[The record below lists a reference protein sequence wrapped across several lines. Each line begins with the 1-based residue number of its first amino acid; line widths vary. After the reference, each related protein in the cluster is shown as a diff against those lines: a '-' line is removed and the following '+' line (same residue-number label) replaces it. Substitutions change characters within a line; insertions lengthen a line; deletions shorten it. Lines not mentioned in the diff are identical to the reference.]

1 MLKKSFL
8 IFFSLFVFL
17 FGFSQKAVYQLPVIS
32 ESSITNPTFF
42 YTLPKTAFKVEV
54 VVTKVTNMKGLY
66 ADFATKLLGIN
77 NYCKE
82 NTTSYRLKNIT
93 ITPYS
98 VPDETLQFVVEL
110 STMQVKNNF
119 LQTLYTDNSSSC
131 FRSFSTLEQNH
142 TDILPE
148 FFKNYAEV
156 TMQHFYET
164 YTETKII
171 DGIVTQVPVTQTKVT
186 TKTLEQQAREAVDF
200 IEKIRKDRYT
210 ILSFEQ
216 ETTLSKDAFEYLV
229 NQLNELEKKYLELF
243 TGITVFEDAQETFVV
258 YPKTDND
265 FTPVCSVSPS
275 AGFSKSMCRTDDYN
289 YYLHFE
295 PQLPITFQKHFK
307 DVQKGSNDN
316 KKGRGYCIRKAV
328 PVLISLYRGAEIES
342 VQGIFPV
349 YQFGIL
355 EVLPPNL
362 DSFEIGKWGYI
373 Y

>member
-1 MLKKSFL
+1 MKKK
-8 IFFSLFVFL
+8 SLFVLLSLFIFL

-66 ADFATKLLGIN
+66 ADFATKMLGIN

-82 NTTSYRLKNIT
+82 NATSYKLKNLA
-93 ITPYS
+93 ITPFT
-98 VPDETLQFVVEL
+98 VPDESLQYVVEL
-110 STMQVKNNF
+110 SALQVKNNF
-119 LQTLYTDNSSSC
+119 LQTLYSENSTSN

-148 FFKNYAEV
+148 FFKNYAEL

-216 ETTLSKDAFEYLV
+216 ETTLSKYAFEYLV

-243 TGITVFEDAQETFVV
+243 TGITVFEDMQEIFVV
-258 YPKTDND
+258 FPKTDNVL
-265 FTPVCSVSPS
+265 TPVCSVSPS
-275 AGFSKSMCRTDDYN
+275 AGFSKAMCKTNEYN

-295 PQLPITFQKHFK
+295 PQFPITFQTHFK
-307 DVQKGSNDN
+307 DVQKGNSDN
-316 KKGRGYCIRKAV
+316 KKSRGYSIRKAA
-328 PVLISLYRGAEIES
+328 PVLISLYRGGEVES

-355 EVLPPNL
+355 DVLPPNL
-362 DSFEIGKWGYI
+362 DSFEIGKWGFI